1 MNTGVS
7 LALLV
12 VGVLLFIW
20 GFNLSDSTSSDISR
34 LFTGSP
40 TDKSV
45 WLMISGLGVAIIGLF
60 GMVRRA

>member
-12 VGVLLFIW
+12 VGILLFIW
-20 GFNLSDSTSSDISR
+20 GFSLSESTSSDISR

-45 WLMISGLGVAIIGLF
+45 WLMVGGLGVAIVGLF